1 MGPAAAA
8 GSREARTRSPA
19 VRTSTMATA
28 MKISPSVMAAT
39 LTWFAMAQ
47 LTSGASNQCTEP

>member
-1 MGPAAAA
+1 
-8 GSREARTRSPA
+8 
-19 VRTSTMATA
+19 MATA

-47 LTSGASNQCTEP
+47 LTTGRAGKSATLTTTTSADWS